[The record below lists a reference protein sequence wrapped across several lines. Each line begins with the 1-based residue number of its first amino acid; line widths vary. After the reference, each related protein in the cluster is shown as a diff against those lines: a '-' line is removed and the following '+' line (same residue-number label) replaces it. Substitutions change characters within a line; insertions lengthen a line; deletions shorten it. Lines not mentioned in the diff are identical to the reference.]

1 MPGQI
6 ERYRAELFEDVD
18 LVSTDVF
25 DTLLLRTHRSERSR
39 ILAAEQLFA
48 LTLERA
54 GHSVSATLLVEA
66 RLEAQRLAYRSH
78 DMAGGGEVRL
88 VDIIRRQL
96 AILGL
101 PSSFMAARLV
111 IEIEIEQESL
121 RPNLAL
127 AEALRRCRSGGKRVV
142 AVSDIALP
150 TAALETLIT
159 AFHGADLVDRVYSS
173 ADMAA
178 TKRRGDLFGLVM
190 REEAVRAGRILHIG
204 DDDAAD
210 HRIPSMLGIRTLYL
224 PRPKLR
230 RYLTRAHGGVT
241 ELVRLARKRDLA
253 GRIRAGTNADPTA
266 FGREVLGPI
275 AAEFCLAIWLYADEA
290 QRKGNATLL
299 FCARGGL
306 GIREVFERIL
316 SRLNLPLALPR
327 ENLAVSRLVAARAAM
342 IARSPA
348 ALDELG
354 REFGDGSF
362 ADVAQVLAGR
372 THELPAA
379 WSQRFSGD
387 QFYSLLDS
395 AAGQDVVA
403 DAAVQD
409 ALFRR
414 HLADVS
420 GSAERIILCDT
431 GLYGSTQRL
440 LSAGIPERSFET
452 IQFARCNYKRFDE
465 SHFPRVAG
473 LAVERNCYS
482 SFDVRSTVLR
492 YWHLI
497 ESLFEPRIPSVKTFT
512 DCAET
517 VSSNAGDIRYGSVP
531 KEVFNSRLT
540 GVLEYIDTLS
550 SGMMVKA
557 DAPRA
562 WAQLKRAIVRPA
574 LADLHALAIGT
585 RSVDFGR
592 PGMIGDRTDPQT
604 GALSRLSSINT
615 QLWREGA
622 VAREFPRSRAALLGS
637 IETFHALRG
646 FSSWMRH

>member
-1 MPGQI
+1 MQGQI
-6 ERYRAELFEDVD
+6 GRYNAELFEDVD

-39 ILAAEQLFA
+39 IMAAEQLFA
-48 LTLERA
+48 LVLERA
-54 GHSVSATLLVEA
+54 GHSVSATLLVAA
-66 RLEAQRLAYRSH
+66 RLEAQRLAYRSL

-101 PSSFMAARLV
+101 PNSFVAARV
-111 IEIEIEQESL
+111 AIEIEIERQSL

-127 AEALRRCRSGGKRVV
+127 ADALRRCRSGGKRVV

-173 ADMAA
+173 ADMAT
-178 TKRRGDLFGLVM
+178 TKRRGDLFDLVM
-190 REEAVRAGRILHIG
+190 REEAVQAGRILHIG
-204 DDDAAD
+204 DDEAAD
-210 HRIPSMLGIRTLYL
+210 HRIPSMMGMQTLYV
-224 PRPKLR
+224 PRAELR
-230 RYLTRAHGGVT
+230 RYLTRAHGGVA
-241 ELVRLARKRDLA
+241 ELGHRARKRDLA
-253 GRIRAGTNADPTA
+253 GRIRAGTTADPTA

-275 AAEFCLAIWLYADEA
+275 VAEFCLAIWLYADEA
-290 QRKGNATLL
+290 QRKGNAVLL

-306 GIREVFERIL
+306 GIREAFERVL
-316 SRLNLPLALPR
+316 SRLGLPLALPR

-342 IARSPA
+342 MARSPA

-354 REFGDGSF
+354 REFGAGSF

-372 THELPAA
+372 AHELPPA
-379 WSQRFSGD
+379 WSQRFRGD
-387 QFYSLLDS
+387 QFYTLLDS
-395 AAGQDVVA
+395 AAGQGVVA
-403 DAAVQD
+403 DVAVQD
-409 ALFRR
+409 GLFRR
-414 HLADVS
+414 HLADMC

-452 IQFARCNYKRFDE
+452 IQFARCNYKNFDE
-465 SHFPRVAG
+465 DHFPRVAG

-497 ESLFEPRIPSVKTFT
+497 ESLFEPRIPSVKTFA
-512 DCAET
+512 DDAGA
-517 VSSNAGDIRYGSVP
+517 VSSNAGDIGYGSVA
-531 KEVFNSRLT
+531 KEAVNPRLI
-540 GVLEYIDTLS
+540 GVLDYIDSLS
-550 SGMMVKA
+550 GGMTVIA

-574 LADLHALAIGT
+574 PADLQALAIGT

-592 PGMIGDRTDPQT
+592 PGMVGDRTAPQT
-604 GALSRLSSINT
+604 GVLSQLSSINT

-646 FSSWMRH
+646 FSSWIRH